1 MTNHYPISPNS
12 FFILWWG
19 GLPRP
24 VPHKSII
31 NHRVKALIVTAPQPV
46 GYGCANA
53 IPTIRHYKLREGS
66 FLFFFL

>member
-46 GYGCANA
+46 GYPGV
-53 IPTIRHYKLREGS
+53 PHTPL
-66 FLFFFL
+66 